1 MCVLVYSCFGK
12 NPLTRYWLT
21 THLSLLGCYTPS
33 VTSLK
38 KNTEGDKGKVDVRE
52 SMLIQSPLPTKR
64 SKRREN
70 SVDED
75 SNAHAERLKAE
86 RNIDSPGKAT
96 PKSFLALTDAQIA
109 TRITTLGVSL
119 GSNLD
124 KY

>member
-1 MCVLVYSCFGK
+1 
-12 NPLTRYWLT
+12 
-21 THLSLLGCYTPS
+21 
-33 VTSLK
+33 
-38 KNTEGDKGKVDVRE
+38 VDVRE

-75 SNAHAERLKAE
+75 SNARAERLKAE

-124 KY
+124 KYSEYKNNRAE

>member
-1 MCVLVYSCFGK
+1 
-12 NPLTRYWLT
+12 
-21 THLSLLGCYTPS
+21 
-33 VTSLK
+33 
-38 KNTEGDKGKVDVRE
+38 VDVRE

-75 SNAHAERLKAE
+75 SNARAERLKAE
-86 RNIDSPGKAT
+86 RNIDSPGKET

-124 KY
+124 KYSEYKNNRAE